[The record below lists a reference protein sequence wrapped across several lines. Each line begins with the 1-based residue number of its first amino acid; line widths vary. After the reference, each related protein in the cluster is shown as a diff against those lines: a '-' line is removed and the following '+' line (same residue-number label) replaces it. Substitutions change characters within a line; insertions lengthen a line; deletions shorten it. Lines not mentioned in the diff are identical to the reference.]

1 MGDFARSLTNSNIF
15 FGTQSDCMKKKTI
28 WTKSNLDIIHCRS
41 SLTRCVTIHNNIK
54 HFLSPSWTNLVTNAL
69 ATVVQTLDSAIH
81 RINHYPANKYKRN
94 QLHYSVDSFI
104 CFSENWALGKRL
116 IFDIFEFE
124 SRERRRQR
132 EKDRVSLGIQHLY
145 SHFTWLHRLH
155 MH

>member
-1 MGDFARSLTNSNIF
+1 MTFVRSVRNSNVF
-15 FGTQSDCMKKKTI
+15 FGTQSDCMKTI
-28 WTKSNLDIIHCRS
+28 WTKSNLDIIHSRS

-116 IFDIFEFE
+116 IFDIFVFE

-132 EKDRVSLGIQHLY
+132 EKDSLSWHSTPLF
-145 SHFTWLHRLH
+145 SFH
-155 MH
+155 MVT

>member
-1 MGDFARSLTNSNIF
+1 MTFVRSLRNSNVF
-15 FGTQSDCMKKKTI
+15 FGTQSDCMKKKTV

-69 ATVVQTLDSAIH
+69 ATIVQTLDSAIH

-124 SRERRRQR
+124 SREKLRQR
-132 EKDRVSLGIQHLY
+132 EKVRVSLGIQHLY

-155 MH
+155 IH